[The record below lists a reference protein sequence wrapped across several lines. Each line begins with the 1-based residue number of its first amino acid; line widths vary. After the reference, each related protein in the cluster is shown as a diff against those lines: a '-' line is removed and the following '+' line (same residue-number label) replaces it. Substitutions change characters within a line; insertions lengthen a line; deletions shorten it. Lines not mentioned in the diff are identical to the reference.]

1 MAFPKKH
8 IANMITGI
16 GILTGVAA
24 CILVFTDP
32 SWVWAEILLALA
44 LLTDAL
50 DGKAAR
56 KFGGTRAGPY
66 LDDIADFLNF

>member
-1 MAFPKKH
+1 MKKH
-8 IANMITGI
+8 IANTITGI
-16 GILTGVAA
+16 GILFGILA
-24 CILVFTDP
+24 CYLVITQP
-32 SWVWAEILLALA
+32 SWLSAEILLLGA

-56 KFGGTRAGPY
+56 KFGGTKAGPY